1 MSLLDGSPTNS
12 SVIADEPTEVFV
24 FHLGSMADLLEE
36 DAVLA
41 SHLFHSL
48 AVTLARRLRD
58 RNNEAQ

>member
-12 SVIADEPTEVFV
+12 SVIADGPAEVFV

-48 AVTLARRLRD
+48 A
-58 RNNEAQ
+58 